1 LGLAALGLKY
11 KKRKFGAP
19 KTLIKKAIKA
29 LERPRPIKVNMKKLA
44 TLCNSAIDLSD
55 GLIPDLNHILNKSA
69 LGANIFIESLP
80 MPKWI
85 RNNMNYPLVLSG
97 GDDYQLLLTAPK
109 NNHKKIIK
117 FAADNNIKIS
127 CIGSMTKTKNIAII
141 KSDGKPLHYKEK
153 GYEHF
158 A

>member
-1 LGLAALGLKY
+1 MINIFKGKSVLVAGGTGMVGVPLTKMLK
-11 KKRKFGAP
+11 K
-19 KTLIKKAIKA
+19 
-29 LERPRPIKVNMKKLA
+29 
-44 TLCNSAIDLSD
+44 
-55 GLIPDLNHILNKSA
+55 
-69 LGANIFIESLP
+69 LGANIFVESLP

-85 RNNMNYPLVLSG
+85 RNNKNYPLVLSG

-117 FAADNNIKIS
+117 FAADNKIKIS
-127 CIGSMTKTKNIAII
+127 CIGLMTKTKKITII
-141 KSDGKPLHYKEK
+141 KSDGEPLLYRKK